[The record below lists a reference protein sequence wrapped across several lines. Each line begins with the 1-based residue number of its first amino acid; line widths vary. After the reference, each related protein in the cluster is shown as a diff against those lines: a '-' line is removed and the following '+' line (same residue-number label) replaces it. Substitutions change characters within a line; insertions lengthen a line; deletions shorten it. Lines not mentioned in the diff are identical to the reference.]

1 MKLQE
6 VNTKQRQQL
15 YEGLVYSRQI
25 LAESVSGLTEDQSQ
39 VVNYIYNKFTPLIH
53 SMLVE
58 APLTKAQIDQIFQ
71 GIETG
76 ATAAGNNRT
85 LIGKGV
91 DYTKEV
97 NKIVDQFGEWLQT
110 TTPVQAADQKFEKL
124 KKDIKTKLGD
134 DSRVM
139 KGINSLGQWAKDNPG
154 TSAAVIGLMTVIA
167 SIAGSPAAGTVVAYT
182 LRGALELVKGEKLS
196 TAVGRGLKTAAVT
209 WLAGQALELVKDGIL
224 AVFDRIA
231 DIYKI
236 TTTITPVNDVIGDV
250 NMMVEVNG
258 RSYIDVSNVPMFK
271 ADYEVLDKLR
281 DQVFQSAERDAAAFA
296 SAHQAF
302 YAKLAE
308 VTTADYAAKLA
319 AAAQQSGE
327 TLSNVNVFDTVRDG
341 INSVGDAV
349 IALGQ
354 GAAAAAS
361 AMPGDKKDAE
371 KPEEKGTELDTEK
384 DKEKSGPGNRKVD
397 DIVQF
402 GAAGDPSNARW
413 TGEAGKEWEI
423 VGGAL
428 HDQLIDD
435 PSKDRINNIQRVST
449 KGSDGGTISRL
460 FIDKDSAKKLFTLES
475 RRLAPGKQFAVFEAI
490 QYIYENPAVLTQ
502 IQTSASK
509 LLQKLAVKG
518 GNITNKVTADKLR
531 QAWEKAG
538 SPMDSEDLVDFLS
551 TQGVDQTI
559 VKSAYDSLGI
569 AAPTQN
575 VRRAPKA
582 PKPAEEKP
590 TDTKP
595 ADTKPA
601 DTPTAPTTPTTEPTA
616 PTTPTE
622 TPPTGDT
629 PTAPTSD
636 KPDVVDTKK
645 LAVHVKAFK
654 DKGGVLPDA
663 VKTRLQAIISKA
675 EATPTPAPAESI
687 QSNKKSL
694 TEAFARSRQQVML
707 TEAKARIDHPEDLVF
722 EEGSAGA
729 RRALEAI
736 VHTAQNPSTA
746 TVKWDGTPAIIF
758 GRDDQGF
765 ILTDKSGFGAKK
777 YDGMARS
784 STMFR
789 DMLYNRKP
797 DEPGRLEYSTQLA
810 KLFPMLEKMLPVK
823 FRGFI
828 QGDVMWMNPL
838 EEHNGVFE
846 IQPLKVKYTIDASS
860 DLGKK
865 IKKSQAGIVVHSY
878 FSDKTEEE
886 PRAMTPAEIES
897 LKTSPGLMVLSPVM
911 QVRTEAF
918 ELPKADIEKVQQ
930 FIQSKGPAIDRLLDN
945 MTVSSLKISNLPDI
959 FKSFLN
965 FKAYQGKD
973 GFVQQEF
980 LNWLNSPD
988 SKLTANKLQNVMAHL
1003 EKNKAGFD
1011 AVFKLANALV
1021 NLKYLLKAQLDAH
1034 ASQNNS
1040 VLATVKGQSGHE
1052 GFVADTPHGKIKLVN
1067 RPVFMKK

>member
-1 MKLQE
+1 MKLKE
-6 VNTKQRQQL
+6 VNTVQRQRL

-25 LAESVSGLTEDQSQ
+25 LAESVSGLTKDQAS
-39 VVNYIYNKFTPLIH
+39 VVNYIYNQFTPLIH
-53 SMLVE
+53 SVLTE

-85 LIGKGV
+85 LVGKGV
-91 DYTKEV
+91 DYAKEV

-139 KGINSLGQWAKDNPG
+139 KGVNSLGQWAKDNPG

-384 DKEKSGPGNRKVD
+384 DKEKSGPGNRKVG

-402 GAAGDPSNARW
+402 GAAGDPSSARW
-413 TGEAGKEWEI
+413 TGEAGKEWELL
-423 VGGAL
+423 GGAL
-428 HDQLIDD
+428 FDRIIDD
-435 PSKDRINNIQRVST
+435 PSTDRVNNIQRDTSS
-449 KGSDGGTISRL
+449 KMHKL

-538 SPMDSEDLVDFLS
+538 SPMDSEDLHDFLAG
-551 TQGVDQTI
+551 QGVESSI
-559 VKSAYDSLGI
+559 VQATYSSLGV

-595 ADTKPA
+595 ADSKPA
-601 DTPTAPTTPTTEPTA
+601 DTPAVPTAPTTEPTA
-616 PTTPTE
+616 PTAPTE
-622 TPPTGDT
+622 APPTGDT
-629 PTAPTSD
+629 PSAPTTSEPPILD
-636 KPDVVDTKK
+636 INK
-645 LAVHVKAFK
+645 LSGYVKAFK
-654 DKGGVLPDA
+654 DKGGVVPDD
-663 VKTRLQAIISKA
+663 VKTRLQAFIAKA
-675 EATPTPAPAESI
+675 EATPAPAPTESL
-687 QSNKKSL
+687 QVGKKSL
-694 TEAFARSRQQVML
+694 TEAFARGRQQVML

-729 RRALEAI
+729 RRALEAM

-828 QGDVMWMNPL
+828 QGDVMWMSPL

-911 QVRTEAF
+911 QVRSEAF

-930 FIQSKGPAIDRLLDN
+930 FIQSKGPAIDRLLDS

-1003 EKNKAGFD
+1003 EKNKTGFD

>member
-6 VNTKQRQQL
+6 VNNLKRQKL
-15 YEGLVYSRQI
+15 YEGLQYSRQV
-25 LAESVSGLTEDQSQ
+25 LAESVSGLTEDQVR
-39 VVNYIYNKFTPLIH
+39 VVNHIYRKFTPLIH
-53 SMLVE
+53 AMLTE
-58 APLTKAQIDQIFQ
+58 APLTKAQVDQIFQ
-71 GIETG
+71 GI
-76 ATAAGNNRT
+76 ASSAASSGENRT

-91 DYTKEV
+91 DYAKEV

-124 KKDIKTKLGD
+124 KKTIKTSLGD

-167 SIAGSPAAGTVVAYT
+167 SIAGSPAAGTVVALV
-182 LRGALELVKGEKLS
+182 LRSSLELVKGEKLS
-196 TAVGRGLKTAAVT
+196 TAVGRGLKTYAIT

-258 RSYIDVSNVPMFK
+258 RSYIDVSNMPMFK

-302 YAKLAE
+302 YTKLAE
-308 VTTADYAAKLA
+308 VSTAEYAAKLA
-319 AAAQQSGE
+319 TAAQQSGE
-327 TLSNVNVFDTVRDG
+327 TLSNVAVFDTVRDG

-371 KPEEKGTELDTEK
+371 KPEEKGTAFDTEK
-384 DKEKSGPGNRKVD
+384 DKEKSGPGNRKVG

-402 GAAGDPSNARW
+402 GAKGSPSNAQW
-413 TGEAGKEWEI
+413 TGEAGKEWELI
-423 VGGAL
+423 GGAL
-428 HDQLIDD
+428 FDRMIDD
-435 PSKDRINNIQRVST
+435 PSTDRVNNIQRDTSRKVH
-449 KGSDGGTISRL
+449 RL
-460 FIDKDSAKKLFTLES
+460 FIDKDSAKKLFILES

-538 SPMDSEDLVDFLS
+538 SPMDSEDLYELLIG
-551 TQGVDQTI
+551 QGVDSKI
-559 VKSAYDSLGI
+559 VAKTYEVLGHP
-569 AAPTQN
+569 APTQN
-575 VRRAPKA
+575 VKRVSPPK
-582 PKPAEEKP
+582 KD
-590 TDTKP
+590 DTKSGEETP
-595 ADTKPA
+595 ADTTKPA
-601 DTPTAPTTPTTEPTA
+601 DTPAPTPTTEPTA
-616 PTTPTE
+616 PTAPTAPTE
-622 TPPTGDT
+622 APPTGDT
-629 PTAPTSD
+629 PSAPTTSEPPILD
-636 KPDVVDTKK
+636 INK
-645 LAVHVKAFK
+645 LSGYVKAFK
-654 DKGGVLPDA
+654 DKGGVVPDDIKA
-663 VKTRLQAIISKA
+663 RLQAFISKA
-675 EATPTPAPAESI
+675 EATPAPAPTESL
-687 QSNKKSL
+687 QVSKKSL
-694 TEAFARSRQQVML
+694 TEAVARGRQQVML

-736 VHTAQNPSTA
+736 VHTASNPSTA

-810 KLFPMLEKMLPVK
+810 KLFPMLEKMVPVK

-886 PRAMTPAEIES
+886 PRAMSPAEIES

-911 QVRTEAF
+911 QVRSEAF

-1021 NLKYLLKAQLDAH
+1021 NLKYLLKTQLDAH

-1040 VLATVKGQSGHE
+1040 VLATVKGQPGHE

>member
-6 VNTKQRQQL
+6 VNTVKRQKL
-15 YEGLVYSRQI
+15 YEGLQRSRQI
-25 LAESVSGLTEDQSQ
+25 LAESVSGLTEDQAK
-39 VVNYIYNKFTPLIH
+39 VVNYIYNQFTPLIH
-53 SMLVE
+53 SVLTE

-71 GIETG
+71 NIETG

-91 DYTKEV
+91 DYAKEA

-110 TTPVQAADQKFEKL
+110 TTPVQAADQKFEQL
-124 KKDIKTKLGD
+124 KKNIKIKLGD

-154 TSAAVIGLMTVIA
+154 TTAAVIGLMTVIA

-258 RSYIDVSNVPMFK
+258 RSYIDVSNMPMFK

-281 DQVFQSAERDAAAFA
+281 EQVFQSAERDAAAFA

-302 YAKLAE
+302 YQKLAE
-308 VTTADYAAKLA
+308 VSTADYAAKLA

-327 TLSNVNVFDTVRDG
+327 TLSNVAVFDTVRDG

-361 AMPGDKKDAE
+361 AMPGDKKSE
-371 KPEEKGTELDTEK
+371 EEKGTELDTEK
-384 DKEKSGPGNRKVD
+384 DKEESGPGKRKVG

-402 GAAGDPSNARW
+402 GAEGDPSNARW

-428 HDQLIDD
+428 HDQIIDD
-435 PSKDRINNIQRVST
+435 PSKDRLNNIQRDTSSKVH
-449 KGSDGGTISRL
+449 RL

-475 RRLAPGKQFAVFEAI
+475 RKLAPGKQFAVFEAI

-502 IQTSASK
+502 IQTGATK

-538 SPMDSEDLVDFLS
+538 SPMDSEDLADFLATQSVEPAIVQS
-551 TQGVDQTI
+551 T
-559 VKSAYDSLGI
+559 YNSLGI

-575 VRRAPKA
+575 VKRAPKA
-582 PKPAEEKP
+582 PKPADTKP
-590 TDTKP
+590 ADTKPADTKP

-601 DTPTAPTTPTTEPTA
+601 DTPPATPTTEPTA
-616 PTTPTE
+616 PTAPT
-622 TPPTGDT
+622 TAPPTGDT
-629 PTAPTSD
+629 PTTPTSD
-636 KPDVVDTKK
+636 TPDTVDTNK
-645 LAVHVKAFK
+645 LLAHIKAFK
-654 DKGGVLPDA
+654 DKKGVLPDA
-663 VKTRLQAIISKA
+663 VKARLQAIISKA
-675 EATPTPAPAESI
+675 EAAPAPTESVRATGRLLAE
-687 QSNKKSL
+687 
-694 TEAFARSRQQVML
+694 ARSRQQIML

-729 RRALEAI
+729 HRALQAI
-736 VHTAQNPSTA
+736 VHAAKDPSTA

-810 KLFPMLEKMLPVK
+810 KIFPMLERLLPAR
-823 FRGFI
+823 FRGFV
-828 QGDVMWMNPL
+828 QGDVMWVNPL

-865 IKKSQAGIVVHSY
+865 IKKSVAGIVVHSY
-878 FSDKTEEE
+878 FSDKSEEE
-886 PRAMTPAEIES
+886 PRAMTPGEIES
-897 LKTSPGLMVLSPVM
+897 LKSSPGLMVLSPVM

-918 ELPKADIEKVQQ
+918 ELPTADIEKVEK

-945 MTVSSLKISNLPDI
+945 MTIGSLKISNLPDI

-1034 ASQNNS
+1034 ASQNNA
-1040 VLATVKGQSGHE
+1040 VLATVKGQPGHE

>member
-6 VNTKQRQQL
+6 VNNLKRQKL
-15 YEGLVYSRQI
+15 YEGLQHSRQI
-25 LAESVSGLTEDQSQ
+25 LAESVSGLTEDQAR
-39 VVNYIYNKFTPLIH
+39 VVNHIYRKFTPLIH
-53 SMLVE
+53 SVLTE

-71 GIETG
+71 NIETG
-76 ATAAGNNRT
+76 ATAAGGNRT
-85 LIGKGV
+85 LLGKGV
-91 DYTKEV
+91 DVGKTV
-97 NKIVDQFGEWLQT
+97 SKITDQFGEWLQT

-124 KKDIKTKLGD
+124 KKDIKAKLGD

-182 LRGALELVKGEKLS
+182 LRGALELIKGEKLS
-196 TAVGRGLKTAAVT
+196 TAVGRGLKTAAIT

-258 RSYIDVSNVPMFK
+258 RSYIDVSNMPMFK

-302 YAKLAE
+302 YQKLAE
-308 VTTADYAAKLA
+308 VSTADYAAKLA

-327 TLSNVNVFDTVRDG
+327 TISNVAVFDTVRDG

-361 AMPGDKKDAE
+361 AMPGDKKPE
-371 KPEEKGTELDTEK
+371 EEKGTELDTEK
-384 DKEKSGPGNRKVD
+384 DKEESGPGNRKVGD
-397 DIVQF
+397 VVQF

-435 PSKDRINNIQRVST
+435 PSKDRLNNIQRDTSSKVH
-449 KGSDGGTISRL
+449 RL
-460 FIDKDSAKKLFTLES
+460 FIDKDSAKNMFTLEA
-475 RRLAPGKQFAVFEAI
+475 RRLAPGKQFAIFEAI

-502 IQTSASK
+502 IQTSATK

-518 GNITNKVTADKLR
+518 GNLTNKVTADKLR

-538 SPMDSEDLVDFLS
+538 SPMDSNDFAEFMS
-551 TQGVDQTI
+551 TQNLDTGVVD
-559 VKSAYDSLGI
+559 KAYDAILGYKPSVSNADAKAKRAEI
-569 AAPTQN
+569 QAA
-575 VRRAPKA
+575 KA
-582 PKPAEEKP
+582 DAKAKADAEDAKAKADAE
-590 TDTKP
+590 TK
-595 ADTKPA
+595 AA
-601 DTPTAPTTPTTEPTA
+601 EVPTTEPTKPTNPA
-616 PTTPTE
+616 PTTS
-622 TPPTGDT
+622 T
-629 PTAPTSD
+629 PTASTTTTPKELNTE
-636 KPDVVDTKK
+636 K

-654 DKGGVLPDA
+654 DKKGVLPDA
-663 VKTRLQAIISKA
+663 VKARLQAIISKA
-675 EATPTPAPAESI
+675 EAPAPAPAPTESL
-687 QSNKKSL
+687 QVSKKSL
-694 TEAFARSRQQVML
+694 TEAIARSRQQLML

-736 VHTAQNPSTA
+736 VHAASNPSTA

-810 KLFPMLEKMLPVK
+810 KLFPMLEKMVPVK

-865 IKKSQAGIVVHSY
+865 IKKSQAGVVVHSY
-878 FSDKTEEE
+878 FSDKSEEE

-897 LKTSPGLMVLSPVM
+897 LKPSPGLMVLSPVM
-911 QVRTEAF
+911 QVRSEGF

-1040 VLATVKGQSGHE
+1040 VLATVKGQPGHE